1 MTYMELE
8 FPGDADEARVRS
20 RRNMSD
26 VERWLSIAAGT
37 GLALYGLSRRK
48 SAGWFLAA
56 MGGMLLQRGASGHC
70 HTYEALGINT
80 AGTGEDTRRAL
91 GGSAGTHVDESV
103 TINRPIEELYRFWR
117 NLENLPQFMQH
128 LESVERV
135 TDTLSRWRAH
145 GPGGK
150 IVEWNAEI
158 INEVPNKVI
167 GWRSIEGSD
176 VVSAGSVNFDDAG
189 PGRGTRV
196 RVRLQYSPPGGK
208 VGAAVARMLGR
219 DAATEI
225 REDLRRFKQILETG
239 EVPSTKDSLA
249 GETSETGEPENRRM
263 KDLRAESRGC
273 DGAGSHS
280 PFDQFA
286 SSPVSPVTFRCS
298 VWPRGRVSVVATDGA
313 HCDSLSRPRFGRS
326 PCGACGPWQQPR
338 RERHHARR
346 RCGRQLR

>member
-48 SAGWFLAA
+48 SSGWFLAA

-70 HTYEALGINT
+70 HTYDLLGINT

-91 GGSAGTHVDESV
+91 SGSAGTHVEESV

-117 NLENLPQFMQH
+117 NLENLPQFMHH

-135 TDTLSRWRAH
+135 TDTLSRWRAL

-150 IVEWNAEI
+150 RVEWNAEI

-176 VVSAGSVNFDDAG
+176 VISAGSVNFDDAG

-196 RVRLQYSPPGGK
+196 QVHLQYSPPGGK
-208 VGAAVARMLGR
+208 VGAAVARLLGH

-239 EVPSTKDSLA
+239 EVPST
-249 GETSETGEPENRRM
+249 
-263 KDLRAESRGC
+263 RGQS
-273 DGAGSHS
+273 GG
-280 PFDQFA
+280 
-286 SSPVSPVTFRCS
+286 
-298 VWPRGRVSVVATDGA
+298 
-313 HCDSLSRPRFGRS
+313 
-326 PCGACGPWQQPR
+326 
-338 RERHHARR
+338 
-346 RCGRQLR
+346 